1 MRDEARRFAQRRR
14 LQGALVERET
24 LSKEARKAETPKRR
38 GMFDE

>member
-24 LSKEARKAETPKRR
+24 LRQEARQISQVVQGR
-38 GMFDE
+38 MFDE